1 MVEQSV
7 LYGGTVNLEFNPG
20 RHIYTWEGSK
30 IDGVTSVLRVINKPK
45 LLGWA
50 ARCSAEYFTEQIKP
64 GHVYTAQQLQII
76 AEAAVKQHN
85 AKRDKAASTGTLVH
99 QWIEDW
105 IKGRQP
111 ELPQDPQVL
120 NGVLAFKRYVDTHN
134 VTFVASEQKIFS
146 KKYKYA
152 GTLDFE
158 AEIDGKLFL
167 GDIKTSS
174 GIYPEMFLQTSAYQ
188 QARQEEDPERQYAG
202 QLIINCRKDG
212 VLDTLVSTNYE
223 QHIKGFLAALVLYRT
238 LNEMGSGQDE

>member
-1 MVEQSV
+1 MNEQSV
-7 LYGGTVNLEFNPG
+7 LYGGTVKLEFSPSH
-20 RHIYTWEGSK
+20 HIYTWEGSK

-50 ARCSAEYFTEQIKP
+50 ARCAAEYCAEEFKP
-64 GHVYTAQQLQII
+64 GHVYNAEQI
-76 AEAAVKQHN
+76 AAITEKARSQYNVKRN
-85 AKRDKAASTGTLVH
+85 KAADTGTLVH
-99 QWIEDW
+99 AWIEDW

-111 ELPQDPQVL
+111 ELPHDHQVL
-120 NGVLAFKRYVDTHN
+120 NGVLAFKRYVDSQN
-134 VTFVASEQKIFS
+134 IKFVASEQKIFS

-188 QARQEEDPERQYAG
+188 QAREEENPGRKYAG

-212 VLDTLVSTNYE
+212 ILDTLVSTDYE
-223 QHIKGFLAALVLYRT
+223 KHIKGFLAALVLYRT